1 MKAILFTS
9 GSQVSF
15 ENLSDKIDSHL
26 ESVMKYNKGDGYE
39 SWDSCL
45 VNASTG
51 QRAFKIKENLEET
64 ILKCLTTHQKDS
76 IVTLDYND
84 TNWFR
89 NGL

>member
-26 ESVMKYNKGDGYE
+26 ENVMQYNKGDGYE

-51 QRAFKIKENLEET
+51 QRAFKIKENLEEV
-64 ILKCLTTHQKDS
+64 ILGCLTTHQKNS

>member
-26 ESVMKYNKGDGYE
+26 KTVFKYNTNDGYE
-39 SWDSCL
+39 SWNSCL
-45 VNASTG
+45 VNTSTG
-51 QRAFKIKENLEET
+51 QRAFKIKESIED
-64 ILKCLTTHQKDS
+64 IIKGCLTKNQKDS

>member
-1 MKAILFTS
+1 MRAILFTS

-26 ESVMKYNKGDGYE
+26 SSVMGYNKGSGYE

-51 QRAFKIKENLEET
+51 QRAFKIKESIEDVIKE
-64 ILKCLTTHQKDS
+64 CLTTNQKNS
-76 IVTLDYND
+76 IITLDYND

-89 NGL
+89 DGL